1 MCKEYADFTRPL
13 RYAER
18 AGRKSWEEA
27 GNGNSVEIW
36 KRFRKW
42 GGIPTG
48 ITQNV
53 KDLLMSKE
61 IENIFDNTDF
71 VLMLNQASGDREI
84 LAKKLKISVPQLRYV
99 TNSNEGEGLL
109 FFGNT
114 IVPFLDKFPKDTI
127 LYQKMTTKP
136 EE

>member
-1 MCKEYADFTRPL
+1 MLITNGEPNTSRGVRSVL
-13 RYAER
+13 WEGIGNRYFVVGAF
-18 AGRKSWEEA
+18 ALPA
-27 GNGNSVEIW
+27 
-36 KRFRKW
+36 
-42 GGIPTG
+42 
-48 ITQNV
+48 
-53 KDLLMSKE
+53 DLLMSKE

-84 LAKKLKISVPQLRYV
+84 LARKLKISLPQLRYV

-136 EE
+136 EEVR